1 MFVNPLDIPFLNP
14 LFLRA
19 RAARPGTGRRFDLP
33 SRGFPPPM
41 NGARE
46 CARRRGQKEKA
57 AAKPRCMA

>member
-1 MFVNPLDIPFLNP
+1 MFVNPWGIPFLNP

-33 SRGFPPPM
+33 WRGFPPPM

-46 CARRRGQKEKA
+46 CARRRGQMEKA
-57 AAKPRCMA
+57 AARSRRVA